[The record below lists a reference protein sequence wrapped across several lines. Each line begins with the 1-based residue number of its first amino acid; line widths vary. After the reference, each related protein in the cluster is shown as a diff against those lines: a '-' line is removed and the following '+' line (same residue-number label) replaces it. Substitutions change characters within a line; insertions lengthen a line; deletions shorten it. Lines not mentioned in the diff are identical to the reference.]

1 VRASSLA
8 AAVVLSSVLGA
19 GGAHGAVDVTVEPP
33 TVARIEFDPREPPDD
48 LPAGGAD
55 GSGSCRSVF
64 EIESGIVSPI
74 EMLTPT
80 TVRAYP
86 ADFDIIVRLKT
97 TIYTPKHAP
106 DELRAHEEGHRA
118 IAEHYY
124 GNAELAAREA
134 AAAVQSRSFDADGVD
149 RAAAEQAVAELVRGA
164 LRHAFMQRTHARS
177 AAANARYDAITRHG
191 LEVIAATDAV
201 VAAIAQDP

>member
-1 VRASSLA
+1 LGG
-8 AAVVLSSVLGA
+8 LLGA
-19 GGAHGAVDVTVEPP
+19 DVAHGTVDVTVEPP
-33 TVARIEFDPREPPDD
+33 TVARVEFDPREPPDD

-86 ADFDIIVRLKT
+86 ADFDIIVRLKI

-106 DELRAHEEGHRA
+106 DELHAHEEGHRA

-124 GNAELAAREA
+124 GNAEVAAREA
-134 AAAVQSRSFDADGVD
+134 AASVQSRSFHAGGVD
-149 RAAAEQAVAELVRGA
+149 RAAAEQAVAVSVRAA
-164 LRHAFMQRTHARS
+164 LRDEFMRRTQVRS
-177 AAANARYDAITRHG
+177 AAANARYDAITSHG
-191 LEVIAATDAV
+191 RDPIAATDAV

>member
-1 VRASSLA
+1 M
-8 AAVVLSSVLGA
+8 
-19 GGAHGAVDVTVEPP
+19 EPP
-33 TVARIEFDPREPPDD
+33 TVARVEFDPREPPDD
-48 LPAGGAD
+48 LPSDGAD

-74 EMLTPT
+74 EMLGPT

-86 ADFDIIVRLKT
+86 ADFHIIARLKI

-134 AAAVQSRSFDADGVD
+134 AASVQGRSFDADGVD
-149 RAAAEQAVAELVRGA
+149 RAAAEQAVAASVRAA
-164 LRHAFMQRTHARS
+164 LKEEFMRRTHARS
-177 AAANARYDAITRHG
+177 AAANARYDAITKHG
-191 LEVIAATDAV
+191 RDAIAATDAV